1 MSWLS
6 NRTLANKVRKNATT
20 KTQNAFHGIYSIDNL
35 PSSIPNRPFLAIV
48 NTHTHNLP
56 GEHWLAIYIDENK
69 NGELF
74 DPLALPVSNHLI
86 RWLNGFTVK
95 WKTNNRSF
103 QHPLSTL
110 CGSFVLY
117 FILNRLHVS
126 DFERITALFT
136 SSAFANEQFARKFY
150 SALK

>member
-20 KTQNAFHGIYSIDNL
+20 KTQNAFHGIYSIDKL
-35 PSSIPNRPFLAIV
+35 PSSIPSRPFLAIV

-74 DPLALPVSNHLI
+74 DPLALPVSNNLI

-95 WKTNNRSF
+95 WKTNKRSF
-103 QHPLSTL
+103 QHPLSTT

-126 DFERITALFT
+126 DFERITTLFT
-136 SSAFANEQFARKFY
+136 SSPFANEQFVRMFY